1 MQLTVHGILLMASQ
15 QEMAALYHDDCDVQ
29 QGGSL
34 QTVQVPHMSHS
45 FIWLAVLLQLPA
57 SLTTLNFSTQMRV

>member
-1 MQLTVHGILLMASQ
+1 MQLSVHGILLMASQ

-34 QTVQVPHMSHS
+34 QTVQVAHM
-45 FIWLAVLLQLPA
+45 
-57 SLTTLNFSTQMRV
+57 